1 MGLKYKIVATR
12 NRNKIMNKL
21 IGTLLIVSATL
32 MPYVA
37 QAAPTINQITQ
48 PFRDGKETTYN
59 ARITRYTDEP
69 KSYNQWL
76 AEFRQTDRILN
87 EQISNLWDRAP
98 ELHDGRDPQYKAFCI
113 VVSGLSERRLADL
126 WNNTVARNPNSKNA
140 RSAFCSYGKDLIVL
154 IRSSIVCDKNFV
166 LDPQQHFVL
175 NKDYPVVKLNPIR

>member
-1 MGLKYKIVATR
+1 
-12 NRNKIMNKL
+12 MNKL

-48 PFRDGKETTYN
+48 PFRDGKETTYH
-59 ARITRYTDEP
+59 AQITRYTDER

-76 AEFRQTDRILN
+76 NEFRQTDRILN
-87 EQISNLWDRAP
+87 EQIANLWVRAP
-98 ELHDGRDPQYKAFCI
+98 ELHNGSEEGYHTFST
-113 VVSGLSERRLADL
+113 VVSGLAERRLADL

-166 LDPQQHFVL
+166 LDPQKHFL
-175 NKDYPVVKLNPIR
+175 YNKDYPVVKLNPIR